1 MNGKLKLLIAYW
13 LRSRFV
19 SLWKVLL
26 KASISADEFS
36 LISPAGGSGLV
47 GANAPGV
54 SFTDNL
60 LDYLIVLCFVY
71 SINHP
76 RSFTLAEKPH
86 VNKYKTAQVDLAKQS
101 KSFHINA
108 GYITSLSPPLSTRK
122 PPPLP

>member
-19 SLWKVLL
+19 TVWKFLL

-47 GANAPGV
+47 GVGTPGV
-54 SFTDNL
+54 SFTDNP

-76 RSFTLAEKPH
+76 HSFTLAEKPH
-86 VNKYKTAQVDLAKQS
+86 VNKRKTTQVDSQRNNPEFS
-101 KSFHINA
+101 HQRGIHN
-108 GYITSLSPPLSTRK
+108 K
-122 PPPLP
+122 P

>member
-19 SLWKVLL
+19 TVWKFLL

-47 GANAPGV
+47 GVGTPGV
-54 SFTDNL
+54 SFTDNP

-76 RSFTLAEKPH
+76 HSFTLAEKPH
-86 VNKYKTAQVDLAKQS
+86 VNKRKTTQVDSAKQS
-101 KSFHINA
+101 RVFTPTRDTQQA
-108 GYITSLSPPLSTRK
+108 LGPLSTRK